1 MKKIVLLLMTL
12 AGALTV
18 QGRVHTL
25 QEMAERAYNF
35 LTFEMTDGAKVS
47 IAISSLTLT
56 INGNTLTAGSQ
67 TFTLSNLSKM
77 YFSNTDETTGK
88 VNKSYEK
95 NTRAELGLNIKGAIN
110 YTYKDFKLQT
120 TLGLYTPYAWDKTR
134 VYEEIATGDMYADLG
149 TGATYP
155 EATYKYLGFRD
166 NNRRFG
172 NFDVDWTV
180 NLSYQF
186 LKCLQVTLSTDLRYY
201 NGVKIANKAGDEAER
216 VQFKGMIGLGVGY
229 SF

>member
-47 IAISSLTLT
+47 VAISSLTLT

-77 YFSNTDETTGK
+77 YFSNTDETTGIEEMTSATLEEAAEFYDLQGHRIAK
-88 VNKSYEK
+88 EQMTKGVYIVKTKS
-95 NTRAELGLNIKGAIN
+95 
-110 YTYKDFKLQT
+110 
-120 TLGLYTPYAWDKTR
+120 KTQKI
-134 VYEEIATGDMYADLG
+134 V
-149 TGATYP
+149 
-155 EATYKYLGFRD
+155 
-166 NNRRFG
+166 
-172 NFDVDWTV
+172 
-180 NLSYQF
+180 
-186 LKCLQVTLSTDLRYY
+186 
-201 NGVKIANKAGDEAER
+201 VK
-216 VQFKGMIGLGVGY
+216 
-229 SF
+229 

>member
-47 IAISSLTLT
+47 VALSSLTLT

-77 YFSNTDETTGK
+77 YFSNTDETTGIEETTSATLEEDAEIYDLQGHRIAK
-88 VNKSYEK
+88 EQMTKGVYIVKTKS
-95 NTRAELGLNIKGAIN
+95 
-110 YTYKDFKLQT
+110 
-120 TLGLYTPYAWDKTR
+120 KTQKI
-134 VYEEIATGDMYADLG
+134 V
-149 TGATYP
+149 
-155 EATYKYLGFRD
+155 
-166 NNRRFG
+166 
-172 NFDVDWTV
+172 
-180 NLSYQF
+180 
-186 LKCLQVTLSTDLRYY
+186 
-201 NGVKIANKAGDEAER
+201 VK
-216 VQFKGMIGLGVGY
+216 
-229 SF
+229 